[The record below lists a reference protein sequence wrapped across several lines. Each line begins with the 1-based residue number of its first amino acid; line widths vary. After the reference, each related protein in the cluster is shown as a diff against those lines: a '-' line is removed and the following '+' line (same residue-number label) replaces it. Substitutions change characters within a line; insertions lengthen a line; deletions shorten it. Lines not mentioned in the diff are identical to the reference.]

1 MKSVGQAQ
9 AISKISGT
17 GFGDDSRHMAQKIPD
32 WCQSRN
38 L

>member
-17 GFGDDSRHMAQKIPD
+17 GFGVDSGHMAQKIPD
-32 WCQSRN
+32 WCQSCN